1 MQQSADKG
9 TTSISLVREA
19 LVGALE
25 RGHDIDSLL
34 TQAHIDPAL
43 LQSPNARVSA
53 KAFSRLW
60 VVLSDLLDDEFF
72 GIDSHPMRRGSFRL
86 MCHATLGSK
95 SLDQALRRALSF
107 LRLVLDDVYGELRHE
122 GDFALIVIH
131 DHGVERRLFSY
142 GTWLILIHGLLC
154 WLGNRRLPIHSL
166 QFRPPGPADESDYRM
181 RFCEHIEF
189 AAPQTVVRLKRTLLD
204 GEVLQ
209 THASLNAFM
218 HESPGSLLVRYRNSD
233 SLSARIRQLL
243 RDQRPERWPDL
254 AVIAKTLGMSSS
266 SVQRRLAQE
275 GLNYQRVK
283 DFLRRDMAI
292 NLLSHGDLTVMEVAA
307 QTGFQEASAFHRA
320 FKKWTG
326 VSPGAYRRPS
336 GADT

>member
-9 TTSISLVREA
+9 TTSIALVREA
-19 LVGALE
+19 IAGARE
-25 RGHDIDSLL
+25 RGHDIDGLL
-34 TQAHIDPAL
+34 AQAHIDPAL
-43 LQSPNARVSA
+43 LQASHARVSA

-60 VVLSDLLDDEFF
+60 VVLADLLDDEFF

-86 MCHATLGSK
+86 MCHASLGGS

-107 LRLVLDDVYGELRHE
+107 LRLVLDDIYGELRYE
-122 GDFALIVIH
+122 GEFALLVIH

-142 GTWLILIHGLLC
+142 GTWLILVHGLLC

-166 QFRPPGPADESDYRM
+166 QFRPAAPVDDSDYRM
-181 RFCEHIEF
+181 RFCERITF
-189 AAPQTVVRLKRTLLD
+189 GAPQTVVRLQRGLLD

-209 THASLNAFM
+209 TPASLDAFM
-218 HESPGSLLVRYRNSD
+218 RESPGALLVKYRNSE
-233 SLSARIRQLL
+233 SMSARIRQLL
-243 RDQRPERWPDL
+243 RDQRPDGWPELGDL
-254 AVIAKTLGMSSS
+254 AKALGLSSS
-266 SVQRRLAQE
+266 SLQRRLAQE

-292 NLLSHGDLTVMEVAA
+292 NLLSRDDLTVIEVAEL
-307 QTGFQEASAFHRA
+307 TGFQEASAFHRA

-326 VSPGAYRRPS
+326 VSPGAYRRS
-336 GADT
+336 SADGD